1 MPFIGPPP
9 NLTTT
14 QRDALV
20 AADKPKGMI
29 VYNTTTGRLEVND
42 GTGASPTWNAVG
54 GNAAAYG
61 TALPTASLANGQLF
75 TLFVSYTSGYVGWQC
90 MYRVDLDGTY
100 PWHVIGGP
108 PMVITGSSTTLPRS
122 GQWSIHAKGWLN
134 TAGGTTTG
142 SNQAVSLTV
151 GGGGVDTISTSNV
164 PANSGAS
171 FSYGGSSSN
180 FGVGDL
186 TALATAAAG
195 TTVAVTNIDTNIKF
209 SLMPVKII

>member
-1 MPFIGPPP
+1 MPLIGPPP

-20 AADKPKGMI
+20 TADKPKGTI

-61 TALPTASLANGQLF
+61 TALPTSSLANGQVF
-75 TLFVSYTSGYVGWQC
+75 TLFVSYAGGYVGWQC

-108 PMVITGSSTTLPRS
+108 PMIITAASTTLPRS
-122 GQWSIHAKGWLN
+122 GQWNLRAKGWTN
-134 TAGGTTTG
+134 TGGGTTTG
-142 SNQAVSLTV
+142 SNHLLQLTV
-151 GGGGVDTISTSNV
+151 GGSAVDTIEVPSV

-171 FSYGGSSSN
+171 FSYGGSES
-180 FGVGDL
+180 FYGTGDL
-186 TALATAAAG
+186 TALSTAAAG
-195 TTVAVTNIDTNIKF
+195 TTVAVASLGSDIKF
-209 SLMPVKII
+209 TLMPVKII